1 MNENTYNTMF
11 LISIMIIGYLLSV
24 GIGISYVD
32 DKWKNDIIEASIQT
46 DKPKFLLFT
55 LDNEDRYFKI
65 DEVNI
70 NNFNNYVNI
79 SNITI
84 EP

>member
-32 DKWKNDIIEASIQT
+32 DKWKNDIIEASFKQINQN
-46 DKPKFLLFT
+46 FYYLL
-55 LDNEDRYFKI
+55 
-65 DEVNI
+65 
-70 NNFNNYVNI
+70 
-79 SNITI
+79 
-84 EP
+84 